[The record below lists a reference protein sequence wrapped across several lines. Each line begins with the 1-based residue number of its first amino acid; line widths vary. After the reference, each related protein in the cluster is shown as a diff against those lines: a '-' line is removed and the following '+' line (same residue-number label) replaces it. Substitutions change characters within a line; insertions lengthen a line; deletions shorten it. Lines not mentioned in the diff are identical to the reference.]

1 MKLIPI
7 LWVLGI
13 ILEVALYL
21 FLARHSAKKYPAFTV
36 YIGILASSDTLLL
49 FVQNYVSDE
58 AYFWGWWAQYT
69 ISALALIAVVVEIF
83 IRQFYPLWIIPVG
96 PRAAFI
102 FITFV
107 IGLGLVCCAF
117 YFPAD
122 HLDSYLRILRTFG
135 RTVDVFAA
143 CLMWLVVLLASYFKM
158 PWNLRSYG
166 IAVGLCVKLTSGSAL
181 AILRASENHRA
192 VQDLLV
198 PIGML
203 LALCAEAIWL
213 YFFARYK
220 QPEKE
225 SPEIIERAHVVT
237 RLYRNSMR
245 HVLASLKQ

>member
-1 MKLIPI
+1 MKLIPV

-13 ILEVALYL
+13 SLEAALY
-21 FLARHSAKKYPAFTV
+21 FVLARHSAKKYPAFTV
-36 YIGILASSDTLLL
+36 YIGILASSDTLLF
-49 FVQNYVSDE
+49 FVQNQLSDE

-69 ISALALIAVVVEIF
+69 ISACALVAVVIEIF

-96 PRAAFI
+96 PRTAFTS
-102 FITFV
+102 ITLV
-107 IGLGLVCCAF
+107 IGLGLVCCAI
-117 YFPAD
+117 YFPAH
-122 HLDSYLRILRTFG
+122 HLDSYLRNLRTFG

-143 CLMWLVVLLASYFKM
+143 CLMWLVVMLASYFRM

-213 YFFARYK
+213 YFFVRYK
-220 QPEKE
+220 QPEKS
-225 SPEIIERAHVVT
+225 SPETIERAFEVT
-237 RLYRNSMR
+237 RSYRKSMR
-245 HVLASLKQ
+245 RAVASLMQ